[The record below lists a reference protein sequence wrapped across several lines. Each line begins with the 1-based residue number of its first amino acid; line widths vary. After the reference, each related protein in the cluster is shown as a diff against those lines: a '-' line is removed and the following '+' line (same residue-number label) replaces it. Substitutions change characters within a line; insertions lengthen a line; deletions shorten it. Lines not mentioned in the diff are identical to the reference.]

1 MLSEQK
7 KRTMFFLT
15 FQKKDAAYH
24 LGRLH

>member
-7 KRTMFFLT
+7 VHNVFLNISKKR
-15 FQKKDAAYH
+15 AAYH